1 MSSRRARSRLGRR
14 NPPGAELEQIEAVY
28 RRSTARLRRVAAAI
42 IGDRDAALDAV
53 QTGFSIAVRRR
64 AEFLGD
70 GPLEAWAW
78 RIVVNEARDAR
89 ARLLVRDGAGLGG
102 AYLGGSRK
110 PDVLPELSERQRL
123 VMFLRYYAD
132 LDYPTIARVLGIGEG
147 TVDATMKQAH
157 ARLLEEVSP

>member
-1 MSSRRARSRLGRR
+1 MPVGSTTWFPFDPADRAAHRGPRSRSPVEPSVCTGRTVDARNPARRSSRRQ
-14 NPPGAELEQIEAVY
+14 AEGV
-28 RRSTARLRRVAAAI
+28 SV
-42 IGDRDAALDAV
+42 GSAALWARV
-53 QTGFSIAVRRR
+53 CHVSSIHS
-64 AEFLGD
+64 
-70 GPLEAWAW
+70 
-78 RIVVNEARDAR
+78 I
-89 ARLLVRDGAGLGG
+89 
-102 AYLGGSRK
+102 LGGSRK